1 MTDMKVLR
9 IASVVARTGLAR
21 PTIYKLM
28 ASGKFPR
35 KIKLTTRASGWLAD
49 EVDQWVEDRIRD
61 SRDRDR
67 ALNRN
72 LDEASL

>member
-28 ASGKFPR
+28 ASGKF
-35 KIKLTTRASGWLAD
+35 KIASGSKAIVKFTLSGKT
-49 EVDQWVEDRIRD
+49 EEQVRLTIK
-61 SRDRDR
+61 
-67 ALNRN
+67 
-72 LDEASL
+72 

>member
-49 EVDQWVEDRIRD
+49 EV
-61 SRDRDR
+61 
-67 ALNRN
+67 N
-72 LDEASL
+72 LILRGNLPLAINL